1 MHLPAYW
8 ANKCPD
14 IVLLKGWPQSKADC
28 GKFPTARKRGAITV
42 IPIEYKTCD
51 DFRISE
57 TIQQNVYDKYSPND
71 ESPHPHPPNLLTELR
86 AQGWRTL
93 GYNPRDKTVGAS
105 ASHNSMLAIAI
116 GHGAFLPN
124 LCVRTVFRE
133 ALGLSLSASDA
144 LALALVRHQ
153 TVSNAR
159 IMSTANYDRRAL
171 PGPPPPR
178 PVHRRAS
185 GIG

>member
-1 MHLPAYW
+1 MIIEKHNVGAQLVLRAFREKCDFGGSTCFSNVGNSDVSRHAPTLPSCMHLPAYW

-28 GKFPTARKRGAITV
+28 GKFPAARKRGAITV

-86 AQGWRTL
+86 AQGWRAL
-93 GYNPRDKTVGAS
+93 GYNPRDKTVGW
-105 ASHNSMLAIAI
+105 
-116 GHGAFLPN
+116 
-124 LCVRTVFRE
+124 
-133 ALGLSLSASDA
+133 
-144 LALALVRHQ
+144 
-153 TVSNAR
+153 
-159 IMSTANYDRRAL
+159 
-171 PGPPPPR
+171 
-178 PVHRRAS
+178 
-185 GIG
+185 